1 MSEFI
6 SSNPGTFA
14 TIVIV
19 VVVFGL
25 MGITDIIKA
34 IYRGKAQVELAK
46 HAADIEDDEA
56 SS

>member
-46 HAADIEDDEA
+46 HAADIEDEDAE
-56 SS
+56 